1 MHSIMTHPTDPQ
13 KMKIGLE
20 THVTL
25 NTRTKLFC
33 ACPTGKTE
41 VPNAHTCPVCLGLPG
56 SKPFLNKKAVERALT
71 SAFALNFDIR
81 KKSRFARKNYYYPD
95 LSKNYQITQY
105 DEPLAEK
112 GSFAVGEKIVE
123 LTRIH
128 IEEDPAQI
136 IYPFGNISSSPY
148 VWLDYNRSGMPLVEI
163 VTEPCLT
170 SPADAKAYLEELFRL
185 LAYLGVIDATAE
197 RVMKTDANLS
207 IPGGERVEIKNITSF
222 AAVEKALQA
231 EYFRQKKLMQ
241 ENKPIERQTRLFS
254 EETNTTLLMRTK
266 EQEED
271 YGYIVEPD
279 LPPLTLSEAFIE
291 GVRLTIKELP
301 QKAIARLQNVVPVQY
316 APVLVYQGLLPYFE
330 SSKTS
335 DKTLLARWTCGNLLK
350 AMNYG
355 EIQQPSDAL
364 KVGELDRLLAAIAE
378 GRITERAGMEYI
390 KRMVAEKKTLNDVM
404 DDENGNVLGG
414 SGSNAVDPLIQKIL
428 TENAK
433 AVAEYRAG
441 KAKSLEFLVGQ
452 FLRKNLG
459 LHTNE
464 VRDKLRAELSKEN

>member
-1 MHSIMTHPTDPQ
+1 
-13 KMKIGLE
+13 
-20 THVTL
+20 
-25 NTRTKLFC
+25 
-33 ACPTGKTE
+33 
-41 VPNAHTCPVCLGLPG
+41 
-56 SKPFLNKKAVERALT
+56 
-71 SAFALNFDIR
+71 
-81 KKSRFARKNYYYPD
+81 
-95 LSKNYQITQY
+95 
-105 DEPLAEK
+105 
-112 GSFAVGEKIVE
+112 
-123 LTRIH
+123 
-128 IEEDPAQI
+128 
-136 IYPFGNISSSPY
+136 
-148 VWLDYNRSGMPLVEI
+148 
-163 VTEPCLT
+163 
-170 SPADAKAYLEELFRL
+170 
-185 LAYLGVIDATAE
+185 
-197 RVMKTDANLS
+197 MKTDANLS

-459 LHTNE
+459 LHPNE